1 MLPPWRASNTRTS
14 APSGAT
20 ASRATGRCFIANVDT
35 RALRAG
41 ILREKFPGAEL
52 GRFCELGLETA
63 RPVAE
68 ELVVG
73 GRLVRLLGVARAAAL
88 GDDLGGGCRNQ
99 PHASAVDDAVPGPVR
114 REIHEAPV
122 QGLDVER
129 QGRFVGGGHAGG
141 VVIGDDTGTDSD
153 RSDAVPG
160 GQRSRQL
167 LGDGVGGIVDGVLL
181 HELVAGADHRGA
193 RDGSAERPEQGARAD
208 LARRHRA
215 EVRQRPLDD
224 DDVLAGDLRNGSLVE
239 RNVLHRDAAGTRH
252 GERHE
257 DEEPFRH
264 YFSTAPYVMFLSTA
278 RTGTRC
284 LGDCIMNTTNMSV
297 LGSTQKYVPPPPPH
311 SAVRGTRGSL
321 HSTLMPIVRSS
332 LNGSATRACLA
343 GSVT

>member
-35 RALRAG
+35 RTLRAG

-52 GRFCELGLETA
+52 GRCCELGLETA
-63 RPVAE
+63 GPVAE

-88 GDDLGGGCRNQ
+88 GDD
-99 PHASAVDDAVPGPVR
+99 
-114 REIHEAPV
+114 I
-122 QGLDVER
+122 
-129 QGRFVGGGHAGG
+129 
-141 VVIGDDTGTDSD
+141 
-153 RSDAVPG
+153 
-160 GQRSRQL
+160 
-167 LGDGVGGIVDGVLL
+167 GGIVDGVLL

-208 LARRHRA
+208 LARRHCA

-252 GERHE
+252 GERPE
-257 DEEPFRH
+257 DEEPLPH
-264 YFSTAPYVMFLSTA
+264 YFSTAPYVMFLSPA

-284 LGDCIMNTTNMSV
+284 LGDCIMNTTNM
-297 LGSTQKYVPPPPPH
+297 
-311 SAVRGTRGSL
+311 
-321 HSTLMPIVRSS
+321 RSEEHTS
-332 LNGSATRACLA
+332 ELQSP
-343 GSVT
+343 